1 MTTAT
6 KTVFLFEELSSKA
19 KTNAI
24 DRYGEEQA
32 IEEEI
37 LSLPDGS
44 PWASFTAYDVFVR
57 MGWRY
62 DRYGNRL
69 RV

>member
-1 MTTAT
+1 MQAHTF
-6 KTVFLFEELSSKA
+6 KFEELSPKA
-19 KTNAI
+19 QADAM
-24 DRYGEEQA
+24 DRYGEDQA
-32 IEEEI
+32 IEEEV

-44 PWASFTAYDVFVR
+44 PWASFTAHDVFVR